1 LTPWLWPEP
10 WIDTAVLFTAL
21 LFGVEGSFLPPLAS
35 QPEEQG
41 MLPVPHSLPAL
52 AVVAVILALSLLVAR
67 GSVKA
72 STSSIP
78 QREAAWLGSFVALV
92 VLTLG
97 SASGPR

>member
-1 LTPWLWPEP
+1 
-10 WIDTAVLFTAL
+10 
-21 LFGVEGSFLPPLAS
+21 
-35 QPEEQG
+35 
-41 MLPVPHSLPAL
+41 
-52 AVVAVILALSLLVAR
+52 VVAVILALSLLVAR

-97 SASGPR
+97 SASGPP